1 MSTGTGAGTAECP
14 PIPSGASA
22 RKSAGASG
30 SRPKAFLIDTPNNP
44 FFHDVLRP
52 DALERLRGLLDLDP
66 RIVTPDSFP
75 RLAEDLLEAEVLVG
89 TWGFPVQLAED
100 LAALPKLR
108 LVLYAGGSVKGLARP
123 FLERGIEVVTGKDT
137 NAVAVAEFCLAQ
149 ILLSNKGYF
158 RNTRMCRRPE
168 TAHQLTAYTGPGN
181 YGETVALLGYGAI
194 ARHLR
199 GLLRGVHLKVLVV
212 DPTIDLSDAEDE
224 GIELV
229 SLERAFEDALLVSNH
244 LPNLATLQNVLGA
257 DLFRR
262 LPESATF
269 INTGRGQQV
278 DEPGLIEVLR
288 ERPDLTALLDVTH
301 PEPPLPGSPL
311 YDLPNVHLS
320 SHIAGVVGNERRRL
334 TDSIEA
340 ECKRFLQGEKLHHA
354 TRLEELELMA

>member
-1 MSTGTGAGTAECP
+1 MSTGTAECP
-14 PIPSGASA
+14 PIPSSGKASA
-22 RKSAGASG
+22 GKNAGPIG
-30 SRPKAFLIDTPNNP
+30 QRPKAFLLDTPGNP

-52 DALERLRGLLDLDP
+52 DALERLRRLLDLDP
-66 RIVTPDSFP
+66 RIVTPGSLP
-75 RLAEDLLEAEVLVG
+75 GLAKDLAEAEVLVG
-89 TWGFPVQLAED
+89 TWGFPVQLAEE

-108 LVLYAGGSVKGLARP
+108 LVLFAGGSVKAIARP
-123 FLERGIEVVTGKDT
+123 FLERGIEVVGGRHS

-149 ILLSNKGYF
+149 IILSNKGYF

-168 TAHQLTAYTGPGN
+168 TAHQLVAHTGPGN
-181 YGETVALLGYGAI
+181 YGVTVALLGYGAI

-199 GLLRGVHLKVLVV
+199 ELLRNLHLKVLAV
-212 DPTIDLSDAEDE
+212 DPTVDPSDAESE

-244 LPNLATLQNVLGA
+244 LPNFPSLENVLGA

-262 LPESATF
+262 MPEGATF

-278 DEPGLIEVLR
+278 DEAGLIEVLR
-288 ERPDLTALLDVTH
+288 ERADLTALLDVTH

-311 YDLPNVHLS
+311 YDLPNVQLS

-334 TDSIEA
+334 TDTIEA
-340 ECKRFLQGEKLHHA
+340 ECKRYLQGEKLQHA
-354 TRLEELELMA
+354 TRLEDLELMS